1 MGNLAYII
9 LMILF
14 AAVMAGGYAL
24 VRSSKKG
31 LALDQGRRSFL
42 GFGGEENGHAIFIGM
57 QIAIQVFG
65 SDELRSRLADLI
77 ASPSD
82 PDRERND
89 DAASKRLFLKSLA
102 AIMLDNQYAWE
113 YGFWDFRR
121 NGDEAIAQFS
131 EWTNELE
138 GSMAT
143 SPEELGTEVDS
154 LHRFS
159 DQKEFLIVTLLLLI
173 DNRDEPVSDDV
184 GDYEFRPTYFQLA
197 KPFLNLLEQISDED
211 FWKSETFSGLLNGI
225 TTLDPRVI
233 ERDGVFIYPGAAQDG
248 ISSLDL
254 LSDKEW
260 KYLTDHS
267 LRLS

>member
-1 MGNLAYII
+1 MSNLAYLI

-24 VRSSKKG
+24 IRISKKG
-31 LALDQGRRSFL
+31 LVLDQSRRSFL
-42 GFGGEENGHAIFIGM
+42 ALVGRRTAMAIFIGM

-65 SDELRSRLADLI
+65 SDELRSKLADLI
-77 ASPSD
+77 AVAPG
-82 PDRERND
+82 PDGERNED
-89 DAASKRLFLKSLA
+89 VASKRRFLKSLA

-154 LHRFS
+154 CTASR
-159 DQKEFLIVTLLLLI
+159 I
-173 DNRDEPVSDDV
+173 R
-184 GDYEFRPTYFQLA
+184 
-197 KPFLNLLEQISDED
+197 
-211 FWKSETFSGLLNGI
+211 KSS
-225 TTLDPRVI
+225 
-233 ERDGVFIYPGAAQDG
+233 
-248 ISSLDL
+248 
-254 LSDKEW
+254 
-260 KYLTDHS
+260 
-267 LRLS
+267 